1 VLKQT
6 VSGVAG
12 AFGAWRVTRR
22 LTRGVPRI
30 FMFHRFSAGPDGHA
44 TSTDALV
51 RFIRRVGQECEFVTL
66 RELVD
71 RWNRGVRYPRPLAVI
86 TVDDG
91 YADFYTTAMPILA
104 DLKVPASLYATA
116 GFVDGQCWLWW
127 DALRYLLRAHPGGK
141 LELELSHRRVQVE
154 LGDAASRRAA
164 WGTIADELVTRNEDR
179 RQVITQL
186 EASSGLQLPP
196 RPTEEFAPMNWA
208 QLAEAESA
216 GIEIGGH
223 TMTHAFLPGLEAA
236 DLQREIEDAK
246 RLVEQHLKA
255 PLVTFAYP
263 NGMPVDY
270 SPDVAAAI
278 QAAGFVAAALAHP
291 RPFDAADRY
300 RLGRWS
306 APCADPTLGHILSGA
321 STLKLRWSGP

>member
-1 VLKQT
+1 MLKQT

-12 AFGAWRVTRR
+12 ALGAWRVTRR
-22 LTRGVPRI
+22 VTRGVPRI
-30 FMFHRFSAGPDGHA
+30 FMFHRFSARPDGHF
-44 TSTDALV
+44 TTTDELV

-66 RELVD
+66 REMVD
-71 RWNRGVRYPRPLAVI
+71 RWDRGVRSPRPLAVI

-91 YADFYTTAMPILA
+91 YADFHTTAMPILA

-127 DALRYLLRAHPGGK
+127 DALRYLLQTHPGGK
-141 LELELSHRRVQVE
+141 LELELSHRVVQVE

-164 WGTIADELVTRNEDR
+164 WGTIADDLVTRNEDR
-179 RQVITQL
+179 RQVVAQL
-186 EASSGLQLPP
+186 EASGGVQLPP
-196 RPTEEFAPMNWA
+196 RPTEEFASMSWA

-236 DLQREIEDAK
+236 ELKREIEDAK
-246 RLVEQHLKA
+246 RLVERHLKA

-270 SPDVAAAI
+270 SPNVAAAI
-278 QAAGFVAAALAHP
+278 EAAGFVAAALAHP
-291 RPFDAADRY
+291 RRFEAADRY

-306 APCADPTLGHILSGA
+306 APCAEPTLAHILSGA
-321 STLKLRWSGP
+321 SALKLRWRGP